1 VTLVIDAS
9 VAVGALTVRDDVG
22 AWCEQQ
28 IESGPIW
35 APHLL
40 PVEVTNSLRRRV
52 AAGQLTRAVAAAALS
67 DLSDL
72 PFAFVPFEPF
82 EARVWELCQSLTAY
96 DAWYVALA
104 EAMDCPMATL
114 DLRLT
119 RAPGPTCAFVTPG

>member
-1 VTLVIDAS
+1 MTLVIDAS
-9 VAVGALTVRDDVG
+9 VAMGALTVHDDVG

-28 IESGPIW
+28 IEAGPIW
-35 APHLL
+35 APHLM
-40 PVEVTNSLRRRV
+40 PVEVTNSLRKRV

-67 DLSDL
+67 DLGDL

-82 EARVWELCQSLTAY
+82 EARVWELCRSLTAY